1 VILEPVVIRHW
12 KVKDVSGLSPAAQK
26 AQEDLVARIDK
37 IGRVAARLSREPE
50 TV

>member
-1 VILEPVVIRHW
+1 
-12 KVKDVSGLSPAAQK
+12 VSGLSPAAQK